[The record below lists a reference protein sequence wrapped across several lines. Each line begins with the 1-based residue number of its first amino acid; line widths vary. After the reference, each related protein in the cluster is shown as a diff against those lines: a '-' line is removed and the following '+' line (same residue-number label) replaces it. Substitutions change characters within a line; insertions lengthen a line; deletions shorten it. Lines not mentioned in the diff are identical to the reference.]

1 MSMKKTSHRNRSILL
16 IMSVASLLVLSYVNA
31 KILAASMSMVI
42 QSYLVEVFRNGDS
55 QSFRDAS
62 DAIRRAVCEKSLWD
76 DICALGFYGDV
87 WQGVSSSVERLEETL
102 KDAQRDA
109 AYMFEKTSGDR
120 VDFQNSLD
128 LLGGHIA
135 ETVRTTNEV
144 HIISVKR
151 GDLIDGN
158 WFNSN
163 VGQCFQIG
171 FIEKMLVNG
180 KGKNKHVYPDKGRRR
195 FFYFKAGR

>member
-1 MSMKKTSHRNRSILL
+1 MEKISYRNMGIILM
-16 IMSVASLLVLSYVNA
+16 MSVASFSVLSYVNA

-42 QSYLVEVFRNGDS
+42 HSYLVEVFKNGDS

-102 KDAQRDA
+102 KDSQRDTSCLVEMA
-109 AYMFEKTSGDR
+109 SGDR
-120 VDFQNSLD
+120 LDFQNSFD

-151 GDLIDGN
+151 GDLMDGN

-171 FIEKMLVNG
+171 FIETMLVNG

>member
-1 MSMKKTSHRNRSILL
+1 MEKISYRNMGIILMMSI
-16 IMSVASLLVLSYVNA
+16 ASFSVLSYVNA
-31 KILAASMSMVI
+31 KFLAASMSMVI
-42 QSYLVEVFRNGDS
+42 HSYLAEVFRNGDS

-163 VGQCFQIG
+163 VGQYLQIG
-171 FIEKMLVNG
+171 FIDRAAVNR
-180 KGKNKHVYPDKGRRR
+180 KRKNGYVYPDKGKKR
-195 FFYFKAGR
+195 FVYLKMGL